1 MRLRSPA
8 LKLAAATT
16 AGSAALLGAIWWQA
30 AQPDKRPESAPS
42 ELNGVPEMSIFFST
56 VYIDEKTTL
65 PALGDGDLW
74 PSCWSADDGLY
85 TANGDGWGMDFATR
99 KPADVVVNRVDGIA
113 AGALIGEPLARADEV
128 ASVWWAGHNRKPTG
142 IVCVGDTLYL
152 AIQDLRFD
160 FEAAPALSISRSTD
174 KGRTWTWD
182 RSKPMFDHSVFTTV
196 MFLDYGRGYADAK
209 DGYVYAY
216 GIDGNW
222 RFSRRVASPTKLYLG
237 RVPADRVQD
246 RDAWEFFIGVDSA
259 GRPSWS
265 LEIEARRPVLE
276 DRSVA
281 FSEML
286 GDHPAWPGPMTKI
299 AQGGVFYNARF
310 DRYIYTSWTRFSWE
324 FYEAPQPWG
333 PWRHVISKNF
343 GVYPWTEMKHGG
355 YAPSASTKFLSKD
368 GKTFYVQANTFL
380 SGVRRY
386 GLALREVRLEP
397 YVAASPS
404 NGRSPASLASPR
416 LGATALSYSNHFGT
430 PGVLN
435 DGVIGGQSEDSWNG
449 EAKREDFWGYTWP
462 RPYNLNSVEYTTGS
476 IMSDGGWF
484 ETGAKI
490 QVRQQGAW
498 VDVRGA
504 CSSPSYPGPGAAA
517 NTTYVFGFNDTW
529 GDGVRIVG
537 RPGGSER
544 FTSIAELDVFFR
556 DPLRRVCDP

>member
-1 MRLRSPA
+1 
-8 LKLAAATT
+8 
-16 AGSAALLGAIWWQA
+16 
-30 AQPDKRPESAPS
+30 
-42 ELNGVPEMSIFFST
+42 
-56 VYIDEKTTL
+56 
-65 PALGDGDLW
+65 
-74 PSCWSADDGLY
+74 
-85 TANGDGWGMDFATR
+85 MDFAAR

-113 AGALIGEPLARADEV
+113 AGALIGEPLARADQV
-128 ASVWWAGHNRKPTG
+128 ASVWSAGHNRKPTG
-142 IVCVGDTLYL
+142 MVCVGDTLYL
-152 AIQDLRFD
+152 AIQDLRLD

-222 RFSRRVASPTKLYLG
+222 RFSRRVPSPTKLYLG

-246 RDAWEFFIGVDSA
+246 RDAWEFFIGADSA

-276 DRSVA
+276 DQSVA

-299 AQGGVFYNARF
+299 AQGGVFYNAPF

-333 PWRHVISKNF
+333 PWRHVVSKNF

-355 YAPSASTKFLSKD
+355 YAPSASTKFLSQD

-397 YVAASPS
+397 YVSASPT
-404 NGRSPASLASPR
+404 NGRSSASLASPS
-416 LGATALSYSNHFGT
+416 LGTTALSYSNHFGR

-435 DGVIGGQSEDSWNG
+435 DGLIAGQSEDSWNG
-449 EAKREDFWGYTWP
+449 EAKQEDFWGYTWP
-462 RPYNLNSVEYTTGS
+462 RPYHVNRVAYTTGL
-476 IMSDGGWF
+476 ITNDGGWF
-484 ETGAKI
+484 EIGAKI
-490 QVRQQGAW
+490 QVRQQGDW
-498 VDVRGA
+498 VDVRA
-504 CSSPSYPGPGAAA
+504 TCSSPSYPGPGATA
-517 NTTYVFGFNDTW
+517 NTTYVFGFDDTW

-537 RPGGSER
+537 SPGGSER

-556 DPLRRVCDP
+556 DLPRGVCEP